1 MSAHP
6 AAHPTAHPYM
16 ANSAP
21 DSKQALL
28 DAVGVADAEPLFAQ
42 IPADHRSDAL
52 IEQRPGIRSE
62 QQLRRMLE
70 GRLRGGIST
79 DTHLSFLGGGYWKHG
94 IPALCDE
101 IASRPELSL
110 SVWGTPSSD
119 HGRNQIWFEW
129 ASQLGALLD
138 LDFVGL
144 PVYSWGCA
152 AGHALR
158 MAARLTGRSV
168 VVVPSNLDRERRLV
182 IDTYCGYREL
192 TGALTVREVAVD
204 AATGTI
210 LPAALAEVLDDQVA
224 AVYLETPNSWG
235 VIETAMADLI
245 AAAHQHGAEV
255 IVGVDPIS
263 LGALASP
270 ASSGADI
277 LVGSLQPM
285 GIPLYAGGG
294 VGGFIASRDEE
305 RYARQFPTLQVSIAP
320 TRVEGQ
326 HAFGLTLFE
335 QSSYGSRELGNDWTG
350 NSVYLWTVRNA
361 VFLALLGPAGM
372 RELAETVVAN
382 ARQSARLIAELPGV
396 SVRYADG
403 IFKEFIVDFSAT
415 GKSVAEINAG
425 LLERGILGGHDLSGT
440 HDGLDGCALYC
451 VTEGV
456 TEDDIRELTAALKE
470 VLA

>member
-1 MSAHP
+1 M
-6 AAHPTAHPYM
+6 AHPYM
-16 ANSAP
+16 ANSAEA
-21 DSKQALL
+21 SKQALL
-28 DAVGVADAEPLFAQ
+28 DAVGITDVETLFTQ
-42 IPADHRSDAL
+42 IPADHRSDAK
-52 IEQRPGIRSE
+52 IEQRPGITSE
-62 QQLRRMLE
+62 HQLRRMLE
-70 GRLRGGIST
+70 TRLRGAIST
-79 DTHLSFLGGGYWKHG
+79 DSHLSFLGGGYWKHH

-138 LDFVGL
+138 LEFVGL

-158 MAARLTGRSV
+158 MTARLTGRSV
-168 VVVPSNLDRERRLV
+168 VVIPSNLDRERRLV

-192 TGALTVREVAVD
+192 NGALTVREVPVD
-204 AATGTI
+204 AATGTVT
-210 LPAALAEVLDDQVA
+210 PAALAEVLGAHAGEVA

-235 VIETAMADLI
+235 VIESAMAELI
-245 AAAHQHGAEV
+245 ALAHEHGAEV
-255 IVGVDPIS
+255 VAGVDPIS

-270 ASSGADI
+270 ASAGADI

-305 RYARQFPTLQVSIAP
+305 RYAREFPTLQVSIAP
-320 TRVEGQ
+320 TLVEGQ
-326 HAFGLTLFE
+326 RAFGLTLFE

-372 RELAETVVAN
+372 RELAEANVAN
-382 ARQSARLIAELPGV
+382 ARAAARMIAEVPGV
-396 SVRYADG
+396 TVPYGDTS
-403 IFKEFIVDFSAT
+403 FKEFIVDFT
-415 GKSVAEINAG
+415 GTGRSVADINAG
-425 LLERGILGGHDLSGT
+425 LLDRGILGGHDLG
-440 HDGLDGCALYC
+440 DGRALYC
-451 VTEGV
+451 VTEIV
-456 TEDDIRELTAALKE
+456 SEDDVRELVTALKA
-470 VLA
+470 VVA

>member
-1 MSAHP
+1 MSQ
-6 AAHPTAHPYM
+6 AHPYM
-16 ANSAP
+16 ANSAEQ
-21 DSKQALL
+21 SRQALL
-28 DAVGVADAEPLFAQ
+28 DAVGVTDVDDLFTQ
-42 IPADHRSDAL
+42 IPPDHRSDAS

-62 QQLRRMLE
+62 YELRRMLE
-70 GRLRGGIST
+70 NRLRGGIST
-79 DTHLSFLGGGYWKHG
+79 DSHLSFLGGGYWKHH

-129 ASQLGALLD
+129 ASQLGALLE
-138 LDFVGL
+138 LEFVGL

-168 VVVPSNLDRERRLV
+168 VVIPSNLDRERRLV

-192 TGALTVREVAVD
+192 NGALTVREVPVD
-204 AATGTI
+204 AATGTVT
-210 LPAALAEVLDDQVA
+210 PAALAEVLGDAADVA

-235 VIETAMADLI
+235 VIETAMAELI
-245 AAAHQHGAEV
+245 ALAHEHGAEV
-255 IVGVDPIS
+255 VAGVDPIS

-372 RELAETVVAN
+372 RELAEANVAN
-382 ARQSARLIAELPGV
+382 ARAAARMIAEIPGV
-396 SVRYADG
+396 SVPYG
-403 IFKEFIVDFSAT
+403 EGSFKEFVVDLTET

-425 LLERGILGGHDLSGT
+425 LLERGILGGHDLG
-440 HDGLDGCALYC
+440 DGRALYC
-451 VTEGV
+451 VTEVVSEGDV
-456 TEDDIRELTAALKE
+456 RELVSALKE
-470 VLA
+470 VVA

>member
-1 MSAHP
+1 
-6 AAHPTAHPYM
+6 M
-16 ANSAP
+16 ANSA
-21 DSKQALL
+21 DASKQALL
-28 DAVGVADAEPLFAQ
+28 DAIGTDDVETLFTQ
-42 IPADHRSDAL
+42 IPADHRSDAK
-52 IEQRPGIRSE
+52 IEQRPGIPSE
-62 QQLRRMLE
+62 HQLRRMLE

-79 DTHLSFLGGGYWKHG
+79 DSHLSFLGGGYWKHH

-119 HGRNQIWFEW
+119 HGRTQIWFEW

-138 LDFVGL
+138 LEFVGL

-168 VVVPSNLDRERRLV
+168 VVVPSNLDRERRMV

-192 TGALTVREVAVD
+192 NGALTVREVPVD
-204 AATGTI
+204 AVTGTI
-210 LPAALAEVLDDQVA
+210 MPGALAEVLGDDVA

-235 VIETAMADLI
+235 VIETAMAELI
-245 AAAHQHGAEV
+245 ALAHEHGAEV
-255 IVGVDPIS
+255 VAGVDPIS
-263 LGALASP
+263 LGVLASP

-285 GIPLYAGGG
+285 GVPLYAGGG

-320 TRVEGQ
+320 TLVEGQ
-326 HAFGLTLFE
+326 RAFGLTLFE

-361 VFLALLGPAGM
+361 VFLALLGPRGM

-382 ARQSARLIAELPGV
+382 ARQVARMIDAIPGV
-396 SVRYADG
+396 TVLHGDN
-403 IFKEFIVDFSAT
+403 IFKEFVVDFAGT
-415 GKSVAEINAG
+415 GKSVTEINAA
-425 LLERGILGGHDLSGT
+425 LLERGILGGHDLGE
-440 HDGLDGCALYC
+440 GRALYC
-451 VTEGV
+451 VSEV
-456 TEDDIRELTAALKE
+456 ISEDDARELVAALKE
-470 VLA
+470 VVA

>member
-1 MSAHP
+1 MSQ
-6 AAHPTAHPYM
+6 AHPYM
-16 ANSAP
+16 ANSAGQ
-21 DSKQALL
+21 SKQALL
-28 DAVGVADAEPLFAQ
+28 DAVGVADVDALFAQ
-42 IPADHRSDAL
+42 IPADHRSDAK
-52 IEQRPGIRSE
+52 IEQRPGITSE
-62 QQLRRMLE
+62 HQLRRMLE
-70 GRLRGGIST
+70 TRLRGGIST
-79 DTHLSFLGGGYWKHG
+79 DSHLSFLGGGYWKHH

-138 LDFVGL
+138 LEFVGL

-168 VVVPSNLDRERRLV
+168 VVIPSNLDRERRLV

-192 TGALTVREVAVD
+192 NGALTVREVPVD
-204 AATGTI
+204 AATGTVT
-210 LPAALAEVLDDQVA
+210 PAALAEVLGDTGDVA

-235 VIETAMADLI
+235 VIESAMAELI
-245 AAAHQHGAEV
+245 ALAHDHGAEV
-255 IVGVDPIS
+255 VAGVDPIS

-305 RYARQFPTLQVSIAP
+305 RYAREFPTLQVSIAP
-320 TRVEGQ
+320 TLVEGQ
-326 HAFGLTLFE
+326 RAFGLTLFE

-372 RELAETVVAN
+372 RELAETNVAN
-382 ARQSARLIAELPGV
+382 ARAAARMIAEIPGV
-396 SVRYADG
+396 SVPYGDTS
-403 IFKEFIVDFSAT
+403 FKEFVVDFADT
-415 GKSVAEINAG
+415 AKTVTQINAG
-425 LLERGILGGHDLSGT
+425 LLERGILGGHDLG
-440 HDGLDGCALYC
+440 DGRALYC
-451 VTEGV
+451 VTEV
-456 TEDDIRELTAALKE
+456 VSEDDVRELVAALKE
-470 VLA
+470 VVA

>member
-1 MSAHP
+1 MNQP
-6 AAHPTAHPYM
+6 AHPYM
-16 ANSAP
+16 ANSAEG
-21 DSKQALL
+21 SKQALL
-28 DAVGVADAEPLFAQ
+28 DAVGVTDVDDLFVQ
-42 IPADHRSDAL
+42 IPADHRSDGLVQPRVA
-52 IEQRPGIRSE
+52 IRSE
-62 QQLRRMLE
+62 HELRRMLE
-70 GRLRGGIST
+70 DRLRGGVST
-79 DTHLSFLGGGYWKHG
+79 DSHVSFLGGGYWKHHV
-94 IPALCDE
+94 PALCDE
-101 IASRPELSL
+101 IAARPELSL

-138 LDFVGL
+138 LEFVGL

-168 VVVPSNLDRERRLV
+168 VVVPSNVDRERRLV
-182 IDTYCGYREL
+182 IDTYCGSQEL
-192 TGALTVREVAVD
+192 SGALTVRQVPID
-204 AATGTI
+204 PSTGTVT
-210 LPAALAEVLDDQVA
+210 PAALAAVLGDDVA

-235 VIETAMADLI
+235 VFEAEMAQLV
-245 AAAHQHGAEV
+245 ALAHEHGAEV
-255 IVGVDPIS
+255 IVGVDPIA

-270 ASSGADI
+270 ASVGADI

-285 GIPLYAGGG
+285 GVHLYAGGG

-326 HAFGLTLFE
+326 HAFGLTLFQ

-361 VFLALLGPAGM
+361 VFLALLGPTGM
-372 RELAETVVAN
+372 RELAETVVSN
-382 ARQSARLIAELPGV
+382 ARRTAELLGEITGV
-396 SVRYADG
+396 TVRYGDR

-415 GKSVAEINAG
+415 GRTVEQINAG
-425 LLERGILGGHDLSGT
+425 LLERGILGGHDLSGS
-440 HDGLDGCALYC
+440 HEGLDGCALYC
-451 VTEGV
+451 VTEV
-456 TEDDIRELTAALKE
+456 ISEDDVRRLTSALEE

>member
-1 MSAHP
+1 MSEHP
-6 AAHPTAHPYM
+6 KTAHPYM
-16 ANSAP
+16 ANSA
-21 DSKQALL
+21 DTSRQALL
-28 DAVGVADAEPLFAQ
+28 DAVGIQDPETLFAQ
-42 IPADHRSDAL
+42 IPADHRSDDK

-62 QQLRRMLE
+62 HELRRMLE

-79 DTHLSFLGGGYWKHG
+79 DSHLSFLGGGYWKHH

-138 LDFVGL
+138 LEFVGL

-192 TGALTVREVAVD
+192 NGALTVREVPVD

-210 LPAALAEVLDDQVA
+210 APAALAEVLATDGADDVA

-235 VIETAMADLI
+235 VIESAMAELI
-245 AAAHQHGAEV
+245 ALAHEHGAEV
-255 IVGVDPIS
+255 VAGVDPIS
-263 LGALASP
+263 LGVLASP

-285 GIPLYAGGG
+285 GVPLYAGGG

-320 TRVEGQ
+320 TLVEGQ
-326 HAFGLTLFE
+326 RAFGLTLFE

-361 VFLALLGPAGM
+361 VFLALLGPTGM

-382 ARQSARLIAELPGV
+382 ARQVARMIAGVPGV
-396 SVRYADG
+396 NVLYGDS
-403 IFKEFIVDFSAT
+403 IFKEFVVDFRAT
-415 GKSVAEINAG
+415 GKTVAEINAG
-425 LLERGILGGHDLSGT
+425 LLERGILGGHDLGESR
-440 HDGLDGCALYC
+440 ALYC
-451 VTEGV
+451 VTEV
-456 TEDDIRELTAALKE
+456 ISEADARELVAALTE
-470 VLA
+470 VVA

>member
-1 MSAHP
+1 MSQ
-6 AAHPTAHPYM
+6 AHPYM
-16 ANSAP
+16 ANSAD

-28 DAVGVADAEPLFAQ
+28 DAVGITDVDTLFAQ
-42 IPADHRSDAL
+42 IPADHRSDSL
-52 IEQRPGIRSE
+52 IEHRPAIRSE
-62 QQLRRMLE
+62 HQLRRMLE
-70 GRLRGGIST
+70 TRLRGGGST
-79 DTHLSFLGGGYWKHG
+79 DSHLSFLGGGYWKHH

-138 LDFVGL
+138 LEFVGL

-168 VVVPSNLDRERRLV
+168 VIVPSNLDRERRLV

-192 TGALTVREVAVD
+192 NGALTVREVPVD
-204 AATGTI
+204 AATGTVT
-210 LPAALAEVLDDQVA
+210 PAALAEVLGDDVA

-235 VIETAMADLI
+235 VIETAMAELI
-245 AAAHQHGAEV
+245 ALAHEHGAEV
-255 IVGVDPIS
+255 VAGVDPIS
-263 LGALASP
+263 LGVLASP
-270 ASSGADI
+270 ASAGADI

-305 RYARQFPTLQVSIAP
+305 RYARQFPTLQVSLAP
-320 TRVEGQ
+320 TLVEGQ
-326 HAFGLTLFE
+326 HAFGLTLFG

-361 VFLALLGPAGM
+361 VFLALLGPVGM
-372 RELAETVVAN
+372 RELAETNVAN
-382 ARQSARLIAELPGV
+382 ARAVARMIAEIPGV
-396 SVRYADG
+396 TVPYADTS
-403 IFKEFIVDFSAT
+403 FKEFVVEFAGTTVSVVDA
-415 GKSVAEINAG
+415 N
-425 LLERGILGGHDLSGT
+425 R
-440 HDGLDGCALYC
+440 
-451 VTEGV
+451 
-456 TEDDIRELTAALKE
+456 
-470 VLA
+470 

>member
-1 MSAHP
+1 MSQP
-6 AAHPTAHPYM
+6 AHPYM
-16 ANSAP
+16 ANSAEG
-21 DSKQALL
+21 SKQALL
-28 DAVGVADAEPLFAQ
+28 DAVGITDVEQLFTQ
-42 IPADHRSDAL
+42 IPADHRSEGK
-52 IEQRPGIRSE
+52 IEHRTAVTSE
-62 QQLRRMLE
+62 HALRRMLE

-79 DTHLSFLGGGYWKHG
+79 DSHLSFLGGGYWKHH

-101 IASRPELSL
+101 IAARPEISL

-129 ASQLGALLD
+129 ASQLGALLE
-138 LDFVGL
+138 LEFVGL

-158 MAARLTGRSV
+158 MAARLTGRNV
-168 VVVPSNLDRERRLV
+168 VIIPSNLDRERRLV

-192 TGALTVREVAVD
+192 NGSLTVREVPVD
-204 AATGTI
+204 AATGTVT
-210 LPAALAEVLDDQVA
+210 PAALAAVLGDDVA

-235 VIETAMADLI
+235 VIEAEI
-245 AAAHQHGAEV
+245 AALVALAHDHGAEV
-255 IVGVDPIS
+255 VAGVDPIS

-270 ASSGADI
+270 AAFGADI

-326 HAFGLTLFE
+326 RAFGLTLFE

-361 VFLALLGPAGM
+361 VYLSLLGPTGM
-372 RELAETVVAN
+372 RELAETIVAN
-382 ARQSARLIAELPGV
+382 ARRTAQLIGELPGV
-396 SVRYADG
+396 TVRYAG
-403 IFKEFIVDFSAT
+403 SIFKEFVVDFSGT
-415 GKSVAEINAG
+415 GKSVAEINAA
-425 LLERGILGGHDLSGT
+425 LLERGILGGHDLTGS

-451 VTEGV
+451 VTEVISEGDARDLV
-456 TEDDIRELTAALKE
+456 DALKG

>member
-1 MSAHP
+1 MSA
-6 AAHPTAHPYM
+6 AHPYM
-16 ANSAP
+16 ANSAEG
-21 DSKQALL
+21 SRQALL
-28 DAVGVADAEPLFAQ
+28 DAVGITDPEVLFAQ
-42 IPADHRSDAL
+42 IPADHRADDK

-62 QQLRRMLE
+62 HELRRMLE

-79 DTHLSFLGGGYWKHG
+79 DSHLSFLGGGYWKHH

-138 LDFVGL
+138 LEFVGL

-192 TGALTVREVAVD
+192 NGALTVREVRVD

-210 LPAALAEVLDDQVA
+210 TPAALAEVLATDGADDVA
-224 AVYLETPNSWG
+224 AVYFETPNSWG
-235 VIETAMADLI
+235 VIESAMAELI
-245 AAAHQHGAEV
+245 ALAHEHGAEV
-255 IVGVDPIS
+255 VAGVDPIS
-263 LGALASP
+263 LGVLASP

-285 GIPLYAGGG
+285 GVPLYAGGG

-320 TRVEGQ
+320 TLVEGQ
-326 HAFGLTLFE
+326 RAFGLTLFE

-372 RELAETVVAN
+372 RELAETIVAN
-382 ARQSARLIAELPGV
+382 ARQVARMIAAVPEV
-396 SVRYADG
+396 SVLYGDS
-403 IFKEFIVDFSAT
+403 IFKEFVVDFRAT
-415 GKSVAEINAG
+415 GKTVAEINAG
-425 LLERGILGGHDLSGT
+425 LLERGILGGHDLGE
-440 HDGLDGCALYC
+440 GRALYC
-451 VTEGV
+451 VTEV
-456 TEDDIRELTAALKE
+456 ISEADARELVAALTE
-470 VLA
+470 VVA

>member
-1 MSAHP
+1 MSD
-6 AAHPTAHPYM
+6 AHPYM
-16 ANSAP
+16 ANSAEG
-21 DSKQALL
+21 SKQALL
-28 DAVGVADAEPLFAQ
+28 DAVGVADVEQLFTQ

-52 IEQRPGIRSE
+52 IEPRPAIRSE
-62 QQLRRMLE
+62 YELRRMLE
-70 GRLRGGIST
+70 DRLRGGIST
-79 DTHLSFLGGGYWKHG
+79 DSHLSFLGGGYWKHY

-101 IASRPELSL
+101 IAARPELSL

-129 ASQLGALLD
+129 ASQLGALLE
-138 LDFVGL
+138 LEFVGL

-168 VVVPSNLDRERRLV
+168 VVIPANVDRERRMV
-182 IDTYCGYREL
+182 IDTYCGFREL
-192 TGALTVREVAVD
+192 NGALTVREVPVD
-204 AATGTI
+204 AATGTVT
-210 LPAALAEVLDDQVA
+210 PAALAEVLGDDVA

-235 VIETAMADLI
+235 VIEHELATLI
-245 AAAHQHGAEV
+245 ALAHEHGAEV
-255 IVGVDPIS
+255 IAGVDPIS

-270 ASSGADI
+270 AASGADI

-285 GIPLYAGGG
+285 GVPLYAGGG

-320 TRVEGQ
+320 TLVERQ

-361 VFLALLGPAGM
+361 VFLSLLGPVGM

-382 ARQSARLIAELPGV
+382 ARRSAELIGELPGV
-396 SVRYADG
+396 AVRYGDR
-403 IFKEFIVDFSAT
+403 IFKEFIVDFSGT
-415 GKSVAEINAG
+415 GRSVADINAA
-425 LLERGILGGHDLSGT
+425 LLDRGILGGHDLTGS

-451 VTEGV
+451 VTEV
-456 TEDDIRELTAALKE
+456 VSEDDVRRLTSALKE